1 MARFRVVVVRDP
13 EQPSCDEPDADSV
26 VQAATVHAAAVL
38 VLRSIGGGFAE
49 TIDVYALASPSR
61 RRVRYMY
68 CNLFAG
74 EFTYDVCSS

>member
-1 MARFRVVVVRDP
+1 VARFRVVVVRDS
-13 EQPSCDEPDADSV
+13 EQPSCDETDADRV
-26 VQAATVHAAAVL
+26 VHAATVHAAAVL

-49 TIDVYALASPSR
+49 TIDVYALGFPSR
-61 RRVRYMY
+61 RHVRYMY